1 MPALR
6 ARTRRPVR
14 RAAPEWLPKVI
25 DRQGFL
31 SAVTVLPE
39 TFQNAAKLEYILP

>member
-1 MPALR
+1 MPR
-6 ARTRRPVR
+6 HGHERTVR
-14 RAAPEWLPKVI
+14 SATRYRGGHPKAI